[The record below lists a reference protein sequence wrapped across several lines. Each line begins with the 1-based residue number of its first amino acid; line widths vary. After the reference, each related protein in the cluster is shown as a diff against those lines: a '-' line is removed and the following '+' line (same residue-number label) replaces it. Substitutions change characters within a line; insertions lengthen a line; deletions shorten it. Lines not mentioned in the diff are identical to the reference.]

1 MTFSIKAEARTAGN
15 ASDVRSSGLVPG
27 VVYGGDR
34 ATPVSVSVKQGELE
48 KLYSQ
53 AGESSLIDLTV
64 TTEGTPV
71 KALIQEVQMDPV
83 RGVITHVDF
92 RQIKMNEEMTV
103 SVELNFVGEAGAVKA
118 LGGTLMKAYDTVTV
132 TCLPKDLVNEINVDL
147 TKLETFDDAIRVSDL
162 ALPAG
167 IRVAEGADTVLAK
180 VTPPMSEEEIKAMEA
195 PAAVDL
201 SKIEVEKKGK
211 KEEEEAAAA
220 AAK

>member
-15 ASDVRSSGLVPG
+15 ASDVRSNGLVPG

-34 ATPVSVSVKQGELE
+34 ATPVSVAVKQGEME
-48 KLYSQ
+48 KLYAQ

-64 TTEGTPV
+64 ASEGSAV

-103 SVELNFVGEAGAVKA
+103 AVELNFVGEAGAVKA

-147 TKLETFDDAIRVSDL
+147 SKLETFDDAIRVSDL

-167 IRVAEGADTVLAK
+167 IKVAEGADVVLAK
-180 VTPPMSEEEIKAMEA
+180 VTPPMSEEELKAMEA
-195 PAAVDL
+195 PVAADL

-211 KEEEEAAAA
+211 KEEEAAEAA
-220 AAK
+220 K